1 MNGGRRANN
10 PDMHA
15 FPFPASERE
24 ESAGAIR
31 AINCY
36 CIGQTEAATRTQ
48 SHIYTHIRRII
59 VNYLR
64 RCRRSCKANSSRRSR
79 RPRVKCT
86 PSTNEFHFI
95 SFRTRTFP
103 TRTHTH
109 THTHRYLRAR
119 HPWRVCIQIGQGYGM
134 KWWPGQIGNVTAG
147 PFRPI
152 CRHYFPRL
160 RLLFDCSHVMR

>member
-1 MNGGRRANN
+1 MAAAEQTTLTCMRFRFRRAKGKNRQGQYEQLIVIASGKQKQ
-10 PDMHA
+10 PHA
-15 FPFPASERE
+15 H
-24 ESAGAIR
+24 
-31 AINCY
+31 
-36 CIGQTEAATRTQ
+36 
-48 SHIYTHIRRII
+48 SHTHTHTRRII

-134 KWWPGQIGNVTAG
+134 KWWPGQIGNLTAG